1 MLYQYIRPEYTL
13 VRLTVNSEKQ
23 KVRYGEIVESSRDP
37 MYFLENG
44 FRTVVKTE
52 KSEEKKDSI
61 TVAVKRGRKS
71 KK

>member
-52 KSEEKKDSI
+52 KKEEKKDSI
-61 TVAVKRGRKS
+61 TIVAKR
-71 KK
+71 

>member
-23 KVRYGEIVESSRDP
+23 KVRYGEIVESARDP

-52 KSEEKKDSI
+52 KSEDKKDSI